1 MPTFSRRN
9 FIFGSTAAVCAMTAS
24 HAAAKP
30 EKFDETTDIV
40 VVGLGGAGAA
50 AAIAAADQK
59 ASVIIVE
66 KQPLSTL
73 RSNTRMS
80 GGWVHCPDKDG
91 NKEELRKYFR
101 ALFSAKY
108 DGNPSVGEE
117 DDLSNA
123 MAEHWVEYTP
133 QLMDW
138 LQSLD
143 PELNGQK
150 FSGPAQYVN
159 FPGAKT
165 SSYASYHLMY
175 PKRMPKVSTYN
186 GPKSEAAEGEA
197 LWRALEKGIND
208 RSALIKVL
216 GDAPA
221 VSLIT
226 ADNGDVIGVVVNKSG
241 KELRIR
247 AKKAVILAS
256 GGYEYG
262 KEMRKAFLPGPAVEN
277 FAFYGTPFNEG
288 DGIRMGLK
296 AGAALSKA
304 SSCAARMIWAPPV
317 YHDGMRIGVTTVGV
331 GAPGT
336 FVVNSLGDRF
346 IAENK
351 IMGGIT
357 NNSVYEKA
365 AEQNLD
371 TMTYDNMPAW
381 QIFEEKIFKTR
392 PLANLTRST
401 VGYGFVDY
409 GAPDNSDALKK
420 GWILTADSIEG
431 LAKEIAKTKENAGR
445 MDAEKLAATL
455 KRFNEMAAAGKDDD
469 FGRAQ
474 KSLKPLEGS
483 VFYAIP
489 LFAGGSN
496 TKGGLKTNAE
506 KQVLSWD
513 GKPIKG
519 LYAAGEISCG
529 LNRGGAML
537 TDALVFGQVAGKAA
551 AAN

>member
-1 MPTFSRRN
+1 MTSFSRRN
-9 FIFGSTAAVCAMTAS
+9 FLIGSATVCS
-24 HAAAKP
+24 ISSVHAASSY
-30 EKFDETTDIV
+30 EKYDANADV
-40 VVGLGGAGAA
+40 VVIGLGGAGAA
-50 AAIAAADQK
+50 AAITAADNK
-59 ASVIIVE
+59 ATVIILE

-91 NKEELRKYFR
+91 NKDELRKYFR

-108 DGNPSVGEE
+108 DEKPSVGEE
-117 DDLSNA
+117 DELSHA
-123 MAEHWVEYTP
+123 LAEHWVQYTP
-133 QLMDW
+133 ELMDW
-138 LQSLD
+138 LKSLD

-175 PKRMPKVSTYN
+175 PKRSGKTSTYN
-186 GPKSEAAEGEA
+186 GPKSESTEGEA
-197 LWRALEKGIND
+197 LWKALEKGIQD
-208 RSALIKVL
+208 RGQLIKVM
-216 GDAPA
+216 DQAPA
-221 VSLIT
+221 TSLIT
-226 ADNGDVIGVVVNKSG
+226 NDQGDVIGVVATKDG
-241 KELRIR
+241 KFIRIR
-247 AKKAVILAS
+247 ANKGVILAS

-262 KEMRKAFLPGPAVEN
+262 KEMRKAFLPGSSVEG
-277 FAFYGTPFNEG
+277 FAFYGTPYNEG

-304 SSCAARMIWAPPV
+304 SACAARMIWAPPV
-317 YHDGMRIGVTTVGV
+317 YHNGMRIGVTTVGV
-331 GAPGT
+331 GAPGS
-336 FVVNSLGDRF
+336 FVVNALGDRF

-381 QIFEEKIFKTR
+381 QIFEDNIFKKRT
-392 PLANLTRST
+392 LANLTRST
-401 VGYGFVDY
+401 VGYGFIDY
-409 GAPDNSDALKK
+409 GASDNTDALKK
-420 GWILTADSIEG
+420 GWILKADSIEE
-431 LAKEIAKTKENAGR
+431 LAKEIAKTKENAGQ
-445 MDAEKLAATL
+445 MSAEKLSATL
-455 KRFNEMAAAGKDDD
+455 KRFNEMSAAGKDED
-469 FGRAQ
+469 FGRAV
-474 KSLKPLEGS
+474 KSLKPLEGTIY
-483 VFYAIP
+483 YAIP

-496 TKGGLKTNAE
+496 TKGGLKTNAD
-506 KQVLSWD
+506 KQVLGWD
-513 GKPIKG
+513 GIPIKG

-537 TDALVFGQVAGKAA
+537 TDALVFGQVAGKAVA
-551 AAN
+551 SK

>member
-1 MPTFSRRN
+1 
-9 FIFGSTAAVCAMTAS
+9 
-24 HAAAKP
+24 
-30 EKFDETTDIV
+30 
-40 VVGLGGAGAA
+40 
-50 AAIAAADQK
+50 
-59 ASVIIVE
+59 
-66 KQPLSTL
+66 
-73 RSNTRMS
+73 
-80 GGWVHCPDKDG
+80 
-91 NKEELRKYFR
+91 
-101 ALFSAKY
+101 
-108 DGNPSVGEE
+108 
-117 DDLSNA
+117 
-123 MAEHWVEYTP
+123 
-133 QLMDW
+133 
-138 LQSLD
+138 
-143 PELNGQK
+143 
-150 FSGPAQYVN
+150 
-159 FPGAKT
+159 
-165 SSYASYHLMY
+165 
-175 PKRMPKVSTYN
+175 
-186 GPKSEAAEGEA
+186 
-197 LWRALEKGIND
+197 
-208 RSALIKVL
+208 
-216 GDAPA
+216 
-221 VSLIT
+221 
-226 ADNGDVIGVVVNKSG
+226 
-241 KELRIR
+241 
-247 AKKAVILAS
+247 
-256 GGYEYG
+256 
-262 KEMRKAFLPGPAVEN
+262 
-277 FAFYGTPFNEG
+277 
-288 DGIRMGLK
+288 
-296 AGAALSKA
+296 
-304 SSCAARMIWAPPV
+304 
-317 YHDGMRIGVTTVGV
+317 MRIGVTTVGV